1 MTPSSD
7 KTKAPRK
14 AGAKKAPAAKAG
26 ARTASAKQSA
36 PQKAA
41 VKKAPA
47 KKAAVKKTSPKK
59 AQRPAPAVPSRITH
73 EARWHMIAEAAY
85 WRAEKRGFSGGGEVD
100 DWLAAEADIDGQLAA
115 AGVEVSD

>member
-7 KTKAPRK
+7 KTRAPKK

-26 ARTASAKQSA
+26 AITASAKQAA
-36 PQKAA
+36 P
-41 VKKAPA
+41 KKAPA

-85 WRAEKRGFSGGGEVD
+85 WRAEKRGFSGGGEVG

-115 AGVEVSD
+115 AGIEVAD